1 MNPSSPRKLQV
12 DVVIAG
18 SGPGGATVAREL
30 SRKGKKVIVC
40 EAGKKHN
47 WFSYSLSTVN
57 MLNEKGLTFSREGN
71 WVVSGNTLGGG
82 SVVYGGMAAK
92 PPAWL
97 KEKYDIDL
105 EEEVREFY
113 EEVPIQPLPDSQ
125 IGPAS
130 RKIME
135 AARRMGLDW
144 KPIDR
149 LIRAEKC
156 PPFCDKCLT
165 GCKTGAK
172 WTAREF
178 IEDSVAHGA
187 TLHLKTEVE
196 RVLTENGNAIG
207 VRAWDADGPMDII
220 ADTVILSAG
229 GFGTPRILQRS
240 GIEDAG
246 RGFAVDFGRYVVGTS
261 PDRLS
266 KGEIPGSTGVDLSAE
281 GLTLYN
287 ASPKPLMHAG
297 LLGLT
302 GYRGWSRL
310 PSVLQRR
317 RNMGVLFM
325 SKDSLR
331 GRINVDGT
339 FSKPIDEDCWAQID
353 KGTALAEQILEEAG
367 AKRKSITALKVF
379 AAHQVASVRIGD
391 GLDHNCETPIKNCYC
406 MDASVIPAEFGLP
419 PVVTVVALA
428 KRLAKH
434 LA

>member
-1 MNPSSPRKLQV
+1 MKPSSQRKFQA

-18 SGPGGATVAREL
+18 SGPGGATLAKEL

-40 EAGKKHN
+40 EAGKKQS
-47 WFSYSLSTVN
+47 WFGYSLSTVN
-57 MLNEKGLTFSREGN
+57 LLAEKGLTFSREGN
-71 WVVSGNTLGGG
+71 WIVAGNTLGGG
-82 SVVYGGMAAK
+82 SVAYGGIAVK

-97 KEKYDIDL
+97 KEKYGVDL
-105 EEEVREFY
+105 EEEVKEFY
-113 EEVPIQPLPDSQ
+113 QEVPIQPLPDSQ

-130 RKIME
+130 EKIME

-144 KPIDR
+144 KPVDR
-149 LIRAEKC
+149 LVRPDKC

-172 WTAREF
+172 WTAREPM
-178 IEDSVAHGA
+178 EDALAHGA
-187 TLHLKTEVE
+187 TLRLETDVE
-196 RVLTENGNAIG
+196 RVLTENGSAIG
-207 VRAWDADGPMDII
+207 VRAWDADGPMDIM

-287 ASPKPLMHAG
+287 ASPKPLMHLG

-302 GYRGWSRL
+302 GYRGWSKL
-310 PSVLQRR
+310 PSVFRR
-317 RNMGVLFM
+317 RRTMGILFM
-325 SKDSLR
+325 TKDALK

-339 FSKPIDEDCWAQID
+339 FSKPIDDECNARID
-353 KGTALAEQILEEAG
+353 KGTALSEQILEEAG
-367 AKRKSITALKVF
+367 VMRKSITALKVF
-379 AAHQVASVRIGD
+379 AAHQVSSVRIG
-391 GLDHNCETPIKNCYC
+391 GLLDNNCETQIKNCYC
-406 MDASVIPAEFGLP
+406 MDASVIPDEFGQP
-419 PVVTVVALA
+419 PVVTIVALA

-434 LA
+434 LT